1 MLNTPRPDKF
11 NWQIIFLVT
20 NIECHTRVS
29 QIRLEF
35 IFEVL
40 LPHRLSTL
48 YLYCY
53 NYTQAIV
60 LPATYHSLCLKD
72 HRLVSELIKDHY
84 NNYSNTIS
92 TPYHEIFYGA
102 MKYCRKGTTHHNYI
116 TEQYQTHTGFVVVAM
131 FTKLNEIVTGNRHK
145 ITMNFQV
152 KISQSCFQTNI
163 GFLVNHLI
171 KKSAMVDSCYITKL
185 LNCHHTSCDMQCTVP
200 ASLVV

>member
-1 MLNTPRPDKF
+1 MLVTTICAYNWDLFVLGPLFAMLNTPRPDKF

-102 MKYCRKGTTHHNYI
+102 MKYCRKGTTHHNYN
-116 TEQYQTHTGFVVVAM
+116 YHW
-131 FTKLNEIVTGNRHK
+131 
-145 ITMNFQV
+145 
-152 KISQSCFQTNI
+152 
-163 GFLVNHLI
+163 
-171 KKSAMVDSCYITKL
+171 
-185 LNCHHTSCDMQCTVP
+185 TVP
-200 ASLVV
+200 DTYWFCCSSHVYKAEWNCDR